1 MPTKKQLAALA
12 YGRAVRK
19 ANLRKGVKRCRT
31 NKKKTKASFDD
42 VLAELD
48 SFDTTNTATV
58 NIDGKEITIPIG
70 KKKKSSGWAKAGKI
84 LVGSALTAALG
95 ALGYYGLKKG
105 NIVDFTNLENKLKKW
120 GATAKEWLKVKTAAK
135 EDNPYAF
142 LLSKYDKGLKEGKI
156 KEDDAKRR
164 KERINT
170 YAPKIGKDVN
180 LYEYDR
186 ANLFNL
192 ILNLKTFI
200 EDYLDYGKINPTNA
214 LGSNKDI
221 RSDTQKLISRFSN
234 FTKENLF
241 DGYTDKKATVAGL
254 RNELNN
260 YYNKYSKITKDAG
273 LKVPMEYLN
282 KIKEYGL
289 EAIDTINKIFTN
301 YEL

>member
-19 ANLRKGVKRCRT
+19 ANLRKGIKRCRT
-31 NKKKTKASFDD
+31 NKKKTKSSFDD

-48 SFDTTNTATV
+48 NFDSTKTATV
-58 NIDGKEITIPIG
+58 NIDGREITIPIG

-105 NIVDFTNLENKLKKW
+105 NLVDFTNLENKLKNW
-120 GATAKEWLKVKTAAK
+120 GATAKEWLKVKTAAQ
-135 EDNPYAF
+135 EDNPYSF
-142 LLSKYDKGLKEGKI
+142 LLDKYDKGLKEGKI
-156 KEDDAKRR
+156 KEADAKRK
-164 KERINT
+164 KEYINT
-170 YAPKIGKDVN
+170 YAPKIGKGVN

-186 ANLFNL
+186 ANLFDL
-192 ILNLKTFI
+192 VKNLKTFI

-214 LGSNKDI
+214 LGKNKDI
-221 RSDTQKLISRFSN
+221 RNDTQKLISRFSN

-254 RNELNN
+254 KKEIND
-260 YYNKYSKITKDAG
+260 YYNKYSKIAKDGG
-273 LKVPMEYLN
+273 LKVPIEYLD
-282 KIKEYGL
+282 KIKEDGL
-289 EAIDTINKIFTN
+289 EAVDTINKIFTK